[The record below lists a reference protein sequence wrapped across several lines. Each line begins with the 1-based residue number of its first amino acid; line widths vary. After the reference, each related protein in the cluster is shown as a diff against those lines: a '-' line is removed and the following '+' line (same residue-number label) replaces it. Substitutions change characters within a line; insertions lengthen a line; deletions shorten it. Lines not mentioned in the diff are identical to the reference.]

1 MNILFLCVGNSG
13 RSQIAEGLAKDML
26 PKSYDIRSAGSNPAK
41 NIHSDAIFVMDEIG
55 IDISS
60 HKTKSIESL
69 DKEFV
74 NKLDHVITLC
84 AEEVCPFV
92 PSKAKMIKI
101 SPSILN
107 VDDSKIE
114 HVVENLD
121 IAGAD
126 YIHIDVMDG
135 HFVPNISMGPS
146 IVKSVRG
153 KTSIPF
159 DVHLMIDP
167 IEPYIDDFIKAGADI
182 ISIHPEAN
190 DNIEKCIDKIK
201 SNNVKAGLA
210 INPDTNWEVVIPF
223 LDKLDIIVVMSV
235 HPGFGGQKFI
245 PSALEKLKLLRKKID
260 ETHPHIELEI
270 DGGVNFDNIDSILK
284 AGANVIVAGTTT
296 FTGGEKEYAN
306 NISKL
311 RG

>member
-1 MNILFLCVGNSG
+1 M
-13 RSQIAEGLAKDML
+13 
-26 PKSYDIRSAGSNPAK
+26 
-41 NIHSDAIFVMDEIG
+41 
-55 IDISS
+55 
-60 HKTKSIESL
+60 T
-69 DKEFV
+69 
-74 NKLDHVITLC
+74 NK
-84 AEEVCPFV
+84 
-92 PSKAKMIKI
+92 IKV
-101 SPSILN
+101 SPSILAS
-107 VDDSKIE
+107 DFSKLGDEVTAIAK
-114 HVVENLD
+114 
-121 IAGAD
+121 AGAD
-126 YIHIDVMDG
+126 YIHVDVMDG

-146 IVKSVRG
+146 IVKSVRN

-167 IEPYIDDFIKAGADI
+167 IEPYIDDFIKAGANI

-223 LDKLDIIVVMSV
+223 LDKLDMIVVMSV

-296 FTGGEKEYAN
+296 FTGGEIEYAN

>member
-1 MNILFLCVGNSG
+1 M
-13 RSQIAEGLAKDML
+13 
-26 PKSYDIRSAGSNPAK
+26 
-41 NIHSDAIFVMDEIG
+41 
-55 IDISS
+55 
-60 HKTKSIESL
+60 T
-69 DKEFV
+69 
-74 NKLDHVITLC
+74 NK
-84 AEEVCPFV
+84 
-92 PSKAKMIKI
+92 IKV
-101 SPSILN
+101 SPSILAS
-107 VDDSKIE
+107 DFSKLGDEVAAIAK
-114 HVVENLD
+114 
-121 IAGAD
+121 AGAD
-126 YIHIDVMDG
+126 YIHVDVMDG

-146 IVKSVRG
+146 IVKSVRN

-201 SNNVKAGLA
+201 SNNVKVGLA

-223 LDKLDIIVVMSV
+223 LDKLDMIVVMSV

-270 DGGVNFDNIDSILK
+270 DGGVNFDNIESILK

>member
-1 MNILFLCVGNSG
+1 M
-13 RSQIAEGLAKDML
+13 
-26 PKSYDIRSAGSNPAK
+26 
-41 NIHSDAIFVMDEIG
+41 
-55 IDISS
+55 
-60 HKTKSIESL
+60 T
-69 DKEFV
+69 
-74 NKLDHVITLC
+74 NK
-84 AEEVCPFV
+84 
-92 PSKAKMIKI
+92 IKV
-101 SPSILN
+101 SPSILAS
-107 VDDSKIE
+107 DFSKLGDE
-114 HVVENLD
+114 VAALAK
-121 IAGAD
+121 AGAD
-126 YIHIDVMDG
+126 YIHVDVMDG

-153 KTSIPF
+153 RTSIPF

-167 IEPYIDDFIKAGADI
+167 IEPYIDDFVKAGANI

>member
-1 MNILFLCVGNSG
+1 M
-13 RSQIAEGLAKDML
+13 
-26 PKSYDIRSAGSNPAK
+26 
-41 NIHSDAIFVMDEIG
+41 
-55 IDISS
+55 
-60 HKTKSIESL
+60 T
-69 DKEFV
+69 
-74 NKLDHVITLC
+74 NK
-84 AEEVCPFV
+84 
-92 PSKAKMIKI
+92 IKV
-101 SPSILN
+101 SPSILAS
-107 VDDSKIE
+107 DFSKLGDE
-114 HVVENLD
+114 VAALAK
-121 IAGAD
+121 AGAD
-126 YIHIDVMDG
+126 YIHVDVMDG

-146 IVKSVRG
+146 IVKSVRN

-223 LDKLDIIVVMSV
+223 LDKLDMIVVMSV

-270 DGGVNFDNIDSILK
+270 DGGVNFDNIESILK

>member
-1 MNILFLCVGNSG
+1 M
-13 RSQIAEGLAKDML
+13 
-26 PKSYDIRSAGSNPAK
+26 
-41 NIHSDAIFVMDEIG
+41 
-55 IDISS
+55 
-60 HKTKSIESL
+60 T
-69 DKEFV
+69 
-74 NKLDHVITLC
+74 NK
-84 AEEVCPFV
+84 
-92 PSKAKMIKI
+92 IKV
-101 SPSILN
+101 SPSILAS
-107 VDDSKIE
+107 DFSKLGDEVAAIAK
-114 HVVENLD
+114 
-121 IAGAD
+121 AGAD
-126 YIHIDVMDG
+126 YIHVDVMDG

-146 IVKSVRG
+146 IVKSVRN

-167 IEPYIDDFIKAGADI
+167 IEPYIDDFIKAGANI

>member
-1 MNILFLCVGNSG
+1 M
-13 RSQIAEGLAKDML
+13 
-26 PKSYDIRSAGSNPAK
+26 
-41 NIHSDAIFVMDEIG
+41 
-55 IDISS
+55 
-60 HKTKSIESL
+60 T
-69 DKEFV
+69 
-74 NKLDHVITLC
+74 NK
-84 AEEVCPFV
+84 
-92 PSKAKMIKI
+92 IKV
-101 SPSILN
+101 SPSILAS
-107 VDDSKIE
+107 DFSKLGE
-114 HVVENLD
+114 EVAALAK
-121 IAGAD
+121 AGAD
-126 YIHIDVMDG
+126 YIHVDVMDG

-210 INPDTNWEVVIPF
+210 INPDTNWKVVIPF

-296 FTGGEKEYAN
+296 FIGGVKEYAN

>member
-1 MNILFLCVGNSG
+1 M
-13 RSQIAEGLAKDML
+13 
-26 PKSYDIRSAGSNPAK
+26 
-41 NIHSDAIFVMDEIG
+41 
-55 IDISS
+55 
-60 HKTKSIESL
+60 T
-69 DKEFV
+69 
-74 NKLDHVITLC
+74 NK
-84 AEEVCPFV
+84 
-92 PSKAKMIKI
+92 IKV
-101 SPSILN
+101 SPSILAS
-107 VDDSKIE
+107 DFSKLGDE
-114 HVVENLD
+114 VAALAK
-121 IAGAD
+121 AGAD
-126 YIHIDVMDG
+126 YIHVDVMDG

-146 IVKSVRG
+146 IVKSVRE

-270 DGGVNFDNIDSILK
+270 DGGVNFENIDSILK

>member
-1 MNILFLCVGNSG
+1 M
-13 RSQIAEGLAKDML
+13 
-26 PKSYDIRSAGSNPAK
+26 
-41 NIHSDAIFVMDEIG
+41 
-55 IDISS
+55 
-60 HKTKSIESL
+60 T
-69 DKEFV
+69 
-74 NKLDHVITLC
+74 NK
-84 AEEVCPFV
+84 
-92 PSKAKMIKI
+92 IKV
-101 SPSILN
+101 SPSILAS
-107 VDDSKIE
+107 DFSKLGDEVAAIAK
-114 HVVENLD
+114 
-121 IAGAD
+121 AGAD
-126 YIHIDVMDG
+126 YIHVDVMDG

-146 IVKSVRG
+146 IVKSVRN

-210 INPDTNWEVVIPF
+210 INPDTNWEIVIPF

-260 ETHPHIELEI
+260 KTHPHIELEI

-284 AGANVIVAGTTT
+284 AGANVIVACTTT

>member
-1 MNILFLCVGNSG
+1 M
-13 RSQIAEGLAKDML
+13 
-26 PKSYDIRSAGSNPAK
+26 
-41 NIHSDAIFVMDEIG
+41 
-55 IDISS
+55 
-60 HKTKSIESL
+60 T
-69 DKEFV
+69 
-74 NKLDHVITLC
+74 NK
-84 AEEVCPFV
+84 
-92 PSKAKMIKI
+92 IKV
-101 SPSILN
+101 SPSILAS
-107 VDDSKIE
+107 DFSKLGE
-114 HVVENLD
+114 EVAALAK
-121 IAGAD
+121 AGAD
-126 YIHIDVMDG
+126 YIHVDVMDG

-153 KTSIPF
+153 KTTIPF

>member
-1 MNILFLCVGNSG
+1 M
-13 RSQIAEGLAKDML
+13 
-26 PKSYDIRSAGSNPAK
+26 
-41 NIHSDAIFVMDEIG
+41 
-55 IDISS
+55 
-60 HKTKSIESL
+60 T
-69 DKEFV
+69 
-74 NKLDHVITLC
+74 NK
-84 AEEVCPFV
+84 
-92 PSKAKMIKI
+92 IKV
-101 SPSILN
+101 SPSILAS
-107 VDDSKIE
+107 DFSKLGDE
-114 HVVENLD
+114 VAALAK
-121 IAGAD
+121 AGAD
-126 YIHIDVMDG
+126 YIHVDVMDG

-146 IVKSVRG
+146 IVKSVRN

-201 SNNVKAGLA
+201 SNNVKVGLA

-223 LDKLDIIVVMSV
+223 LDKLDMIVVMSV

-270 DGGVNFDNIDSILK
+270 DGGVNFDNIESILK

-296 FTGGEKEYAN
+296 FTGGEIEYAN

>member
-1 MNILFLCVGNSG
+1 M
-13 RSQIAEGLAKDML
+13 
-26 PKSYDIRSAGSNPAK
+26 
-41 NIHSDAIFVMDEIG
+41 
-55 IDISS
+55 
-60 HKTKSIESL
+60 T
-69 DKEFV
+69 
-74 NKLDHVITLC
+74 NK
-84 AEEVCPFV
+84 
-92 PSKAKMIKI
+92 IKV
-101 SPSILN
+101 SPSILAS
-107 VDDSKIE
+107 DFSKLGDE
-114 HVVENLD
+114 VVALAK
-121 IAGAD
+121 AGAD
-126 YIHIDVMDG
+126 YIHVDVMDG

>member
-1 MNILFLCVGNSG
+1 M
-13 RSQIAEGLAKDML
+13 
-26 PKSYDIRSAGSNPAK
+26 
-41 NIHSDAIFVMDEIG
+41 
-55 IDISS
+55 
-60 HKTKSIESL
+60 T
-69 DKEFV
+69 
-74 NKLDHVITLC
+74 NK
-84 AEEVCPFV
+84 
-92 PSKAKMIKI
+92 IKV
-101 SPSILN
+101 SPSILAS
-107 VDDSKIE
+107 DFSKLGDEVAAIAK
-114 HVVENLD
+114 
-121 IAGAD
+121 AGAD
-126 YIHIDVMDG
+126 YIHVDVMDG

-223 LDKLDIIVVMSV
+223 LDKLDMIVVMSV

-260 ETHPHIELEI
+260 ETHPHIDLEI

>member
-1 MNILFLCVGNSG
+1 M
-13 RSQIAEGLAKDML
+13 
-26 PKSYDIRSAGSNPAK
+26 K
-41 NIHSDAIFVMDEIG
+41 N
-55 IDISS
+55 
-60 HKTKSIESL
+60 K
-69 DKEFV
+69 
-74 NKLDHVITLC
+74 
-84 AEEVCPFV
+84 
-92 PSKAKMIKI
+92 IKV
-101 SPSILN
+101 SPSILAS
-107 VDDSKIE
+107 DFSKLGDE
-114 HVVENLD
+114 VAALAK
-121 IAGAD
+121 AGAD
-126 YIHIDVMDG
+126 YIHVDVMDG